1 MRPDRCSEGVFE
13 RLLQRSDAEWEAF
26 SERRPAFQRFIQAD
40 LRLAREALIEARE
53 VAGGLGLRF
62 VELGSGVGSIAI
74 LADLL
79 GFDSYGIEVDRELFE
94 TSLALASEFESRVE
108 LVEGSFVPPEFMD
121 SVEHFDDEFPTPID
135 GADAYAEMGLQ
146 LEDFDLIYLY
156 PWPGEEDWYKELLE
170 RFAGSHA
177 RRLEYSHKDGF
188 RLAPAR

>member
-1 MRPDRCSEGVFE
+1 MRPDRCTDEVFE
-13 RLLQRSDAEWEAF
+13 RLLQRSNDEWEAF

-40 LRLAREALIEARE
+40 LRLAHKALVEARDA
-53 VAGGLGLRF
+53 AGGLGLRF

-79 GFDSYGIEVDRELFE
+79 GFDSYGIEVDRELYE
-94 TSLALASEFESRVE
+94 TSLALAEEFESRVE

-135 GADAYAEMGLQ
+135 GAHAYAELGLD

-156 PWPGEEDWYKELLE
+156 PWPGEEEWYAELLE
-170 RFAGSHA
+170 RFAGAHA
-177 RRLEYSHKDGF
+177 KQLTYSHKDGF
-188 RLAPAR
+188 GLKPAR

>member
-1 MRPDRCSEGVFE
+1 DRCSDEVFE
-13 RLLQRSDAEWEAF
+13 RLLRRADAEWEAF

-40 LRLAREALIEARE
+40 LRLAREALTAARDA
-53 VAGGLGLRF
+53 AGGLGLRF

-79 GFDSYGIEVDRELFE
+79 GFESYGIEVDRELFE

-121 SVEHFDDEFPTPID
+121 AVEHFDDEFPTPID
-135 GADAYAEMGLQ
+135 GADAYAELGLK

-156 PWPGEEDWYKELLE
+156 PWPGEEPWYGELLE

-177 RRLEYSHKDGF
+177 RQLRYSHKDGF
-188 RLAPAR
+188 RIEPAR